1 MRLFV
6 GIPLPDDVRQHLAGI
21 CAGLPGAR
29 WVSPENLHVTLRFI
43 GEIEAGEAE
52 DVDAELAAIRA
63 PGFEARI
70 AGVGFFDRGR
80 RVHAVWAGVEAG
92 PALAHLHGK
101 VESAVVRAGFEPE
114 RRKFKP
120 HITLARLR
128 GTPVSRVGEFIQT
141 REGLRSEPFVAD
153 SFVLFRSHLGNGGAN
168 YEALADYPLDAI

>member
-6 GIPLPDDVRQHLAGI
+6 GIPLPEDVREDLAGV
-21 CAGLPGAR
+21 CSGLPGAR
-29 WVSPENLHVTLRFI
+29 WVAPANLHVTLRFI
-43 GEIEAGEAE
+43 GEVEAGEAE

-63 PGFEARI
+63 PGFEVRVS
-70 AGVGFFDRGR
+70 GVGFFDRGR

-92 PALAHLHGK
+92 PALTHLHGK

-128 GTPVSRVGEFIQT
+128 GTPVHRVGEFMQV
-141 REGLRSEPFVAD
+141 RESFRSAPFAAE
-153 SFVLFRSHLGNGGAN
+153 SFVLFRSHLGNGGAH
-168 YEALADYPLDAI
+168 YEALADYPLDAT